1 MQLPP
6 TDSDEYNVDSDE
18 EFVVHGL
25 NQKQSHSYAEIYG
38 DDDGDEE
45 EEEEADYCGGD
56 EAEEAGEEIEE
67 QEQIFLSVC

>member
-1 MQLPP
+1 M
-6 TDSDEYNVDSDE
+6 DSDED
-18 EFVVHGL
+18 FVVHGL

-38 DDDGDEE
+38 DDDGEEEE

-67 QEQIFLSVC
+67 QE

>member
-1 MQLPP
+1 M
-6 TDSDEYNVDSDE
+6 DSDE

-38 DDDGDEE
+38 DDNED
-45 EEEEADYCGGD
+45 EEEEADYCDGD

-67 QEQIFLSVC
+67 QE

>member
-1 MQLPP
+1 M
-6 TDSDEYNVDSDE
+6 DSDE

-38 DDDGDEE
+38 D

-67 QEQIFLSVC
+67 QE

>member
-1 MQLPP
+1 M
-6 TDSDEYNVDSDE
+6 DSDE

-38 DDDGDEE
+38 DDDDND
-45 EEEEADYCGGD
+45 EEEADYCGGE

-67 QEQIFLSVC
+67 QE

>member
-1 MQLPP
+1 M
-6 TDSDEYNVDSDE
+6 DSEE

-38 DDDGDEE
+38 DDDDND
-45 EEEEADYCGGD
+45 EEEADYCGGE

-67 QEQIFLSVC
+67 QE

>member
-1 MQLPP
+1 M
-6 TDSDEYNVDSDE
+6 VSDE

-38 DDDGDEE
+38 DDDDND
-45 EEEEADYCGGD
+45 EEEADYCGGE

-67 QEQIFLSVC
+67 QE

>member
-1 MQLPP
+1 M
-6 TDSDEYNVDSDE
+6 DSDED
-18 EFVVHGL
+18 FVVHGL

-45 EEEEADYCGGD
+45 DEEEADYCGGD

-67 QEQIFLSVC
+67 QE

>member
-38 DDDGDEE
+38 DDDDND
-45 EEEEADYCGGD
+45 EEEADYCGGE

>member
-1 MQLPP
+1 M
-6 TDSDEYNVDSDE
+6 DSDE

-45 EEEEADYCGGD
+45 EEEADYCGGD

-67 QEQIFLSVC
+67 QE

>member
-1 MQLPP
+1 M
-6 TDSDEYNVDSDE
+6 DSDE

-38 DDDGDEE
+38 DDDDND
-45 EEEEADYCGGD
+45 EEEADYCGGD

-67 QEQIFLSVC
+67 QE

>member
-1 MQLPP
+1 M
-6 TDSDEYNVDSDE
+6 DSDED
-18 EFVVHGL
+18 FVVHGL

-67 QEQIFLSVC
+67 HE

>member
-6 TDSDEYNVDSDE
+6 TDSDEYNVDSEE

-38 DDDGDEE
+38 DDDEEEE

-56 EAEEAGEEIEE
+56 EAEEAVEEIEG
-67 QEQIFLSVC
+67 QEQNFLFVC

>member
-1 MQLPP
+1 M
-6 TDSDEYNVDSDE
+6 DSEE

-38 DDDGDEE
+38 DGDNNDD
-45 EEEEADYCGGD
+45 EEEADYCGGD

-67 QEQIFLSVC
+67 QE

>member
-1 MQLPP
+1 M
-6 TDSDEYNVDSDE
+6 DSEE

-38 DDDGDEE
+38 DGDKE

-56 EAEEAGEEIEE
+56 EAEEAVEEIEG
-67 QEQIFLSVC
+67 QE

>member
-1 MQLPP
+1 M
-6 TDSDEYNVDSDE
+6 DSEE

-38 DDDGDEE
+38 DDNDND
-45 EEEEADYCGGD
+45 EEEADYCGGD

-67 QEQIFLSVC
+67 QE

>member
-18 EFVVHGL
+18 DFVVHGL